1 MQTRGRTWLAIA
13 VALSP
18 LVASAADETGKWYIN
33 PQIGYTWLDHARPVE
48 DDYHGAIGFGKHLS
62 EHWSLELNALYGGF
76 ESDDRRINRIDLDQQ
91 AYSLDALFVFGRANA
106 ISPYITFGGGYIRN
120 DFDSPNINGPLA
132 QAGVGLLLDVGKNS
146 SETFVFQL
154 RPEFKVRYD
163 WADTPNHDDFHDYI
177 VNLGFAFNF
186 GPAPYR
192 EPASQPEP
200 PPPPPPPD
208 TDGDGVIDPND
219 QCPGTPAGVAV
230 DSSGCPL
237 KGSVTLR
244 GVTFEFN
251 SDALTQDSLAPLNA
265 VAKDLQAHPRLVV
278 ELEGHTDN
286 VGADAYNL
294 QLSQRRADAV
304 REYLLSQGVS
314 PRQLTARGYGESKPV
329 GNNKTE
335 AGRAENRRVVM
346 AVVENPGDVV
356 IEGEEQVR

>member
-1 MQTRGRTWLAIA
+1 M
-13 VALSP
+13 
-18 LVASAADETGKWYIN
+18 
-33 PQIGYTWLDHARPVE
+33 
-48 DDYHGAIGFGKHLS
+48 
-62 EHWSLELNALYGGF
+62 
-76 ESDDRRINRIDLDQQ
+76 
-91 AYSLDALFVFGRANA
+91 
-106 ISPYITFGGGYIRN
+106 
-120 DFDSPNINGPLA
+120 
-132 QAGVGLLLDVGKNS
+132 
-146 SETFVFQL
+146 
-154 RPEFKVRYD
+154 
-163 WADTPNHDDFHDYI
+163 
-177 VNLGFAFNF
+177 
-186 GPAPYR
+186 
-192 EPASQPEP
+192 
-200 PPPPPPPD
+200 
-208 TDGDGVIDPND
+208 IDPND

-346 AVVENPGDVV
+346 AVIENPGDVV